1 MDAAENSTRPRPA
14 SLGELFSAFTRLA
27 LQGFGGVL
35 AVAQVELVERR
46 RWLTKA
52 EFLEMFSAAQVL
64 PGPNIVNL
72 AVMMG
77 DRWFG
82 WRGAVAATA
91 GLLLAPSAIVLGLT
105 LAYRH
110 WQHLPMVAGALRGM
124 AAVAAGLILS
134 TAFKLAPALR
144 TSVMGPAVCVALGA
158 AAFLAVAV
166 ARWPLPWVVLG
177 IGSLGGVWAY
187 RCLGKRHG

>member
-1 MDAAENSTRPRPA
+1 MRALEPTPTARPA
-14 SLGELFSAFTRLA
+14 SLSELFLAFTRLA

-35 AVAQVELVERR
+35 AVAQVELVERQG
-46 RWLTKA
+46 WLTKA
-52 EFLEMFSAAQVL
+52 EFLELFSAAQVL

-91 GLLLAPSAIVLGLT
+91 GLLLAPSAIVLVLT

-110 WQHLPMVAGALRGM
+110 WHHLPVVAGALRGM

-144 TSVMGPAVCVALGA
+144 RHVMGKWACLALGL

-177 IGSLGGVWAY
+177 VGGVGMAWAY
-187 RCLGKRHG
+187 RCLGARDE